1 MPASSRARM
10 RAALSRRD
18 RCICSPLT
26 MIRGVSVDASGVAFD
41 SFQQTYPAREF
52 SFYIFGASGRRL
64 VAPDRSGPWSV
75 RPLGPAP
82 TAVD

>member
-1 MPASSRARM
+1 MVFEVDQPNSLEREHLGLNTKDHVVR
-10 RAALSRRD
+10 
-18 RCICSPLT
+18 
-26 MIRGVSVDASGVAFD
+26 IRGVSVDASGVAFD

-52 SFYIFGASGRRL
+52 SFYIFGASRRRL